1 MFTPTTTSATNSW
14 MRWSRSAPNL
24 PKTLSCMGDQSVI
37 RAFTDLG
44 LFLSCF
50 HFKIHFS
57 SVIYNVHSYDTS
69 SACMVAVLSSLPVHP
84 RGTAFHIQSAS
95 WMLEAVKVIVT
106 APLNPN
112 QSAALECGLHFL
124 EATFQCCWR
133 PSCLLSTFSASK
145 SITALYKFCII
156 ITISAL
162 SILGG
167 SRWCGTEVYIDLT
180 IIRMQSNLAPVIGLM
195 EQ

>member
-1 MFTPTTTSATNSW
+1 VRNGRSLSGYVCFVCLLVERPTDSSTQVRRTWGPSSLQKKDKIQHHRMFTPTTTSATNSW

-95 WMLEAVKVIVT
+95 
-106 APLNPN
+106 
-112 QSAALECGLHFL
+112 
-124 EATFQCCWR
+124 
-133 PSCLLSTFSASK
+133 
-145 SITALYKFCII
+145 
-156 ITISAL
+156 
-162 SILGG
+162 
-167 SRWCGTEVYIDLT
+167 
-180 IIRMQSNLAPVIGLM
+180 
-195 EQ
+195 